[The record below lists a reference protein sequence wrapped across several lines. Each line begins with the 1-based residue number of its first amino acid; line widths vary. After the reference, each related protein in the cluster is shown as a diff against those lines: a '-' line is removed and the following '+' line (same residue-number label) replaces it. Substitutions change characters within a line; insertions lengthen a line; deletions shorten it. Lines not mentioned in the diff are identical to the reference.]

1 MYIFKNALKC
11 ISRSKGRNVL
21 IGIIVFVIAL
31 SACIG
36 LSIRR
41 SAQKAKEETLSTMSI
56 TATISFDRKQAMQN
70 MAPPQGNSGER
81 PEGGFDRDQFSSFM
95 GENSA
100 LTLDEYKKYAKA
112 STVKDFYYTSS
123 VSLNGNDE
131 LEPVSNETE
140 SDSDS
145 QSSSQMPGNPF
156 GGGFGGGKDFIR
168 GAQSDFSVI
177 GVSGEEAMTE
187 FLNGTAKITEGNN
200 FSKKNECIIS
210 EELAVYNDIA
220 VGDEITLI
228 NPNLEEETYTIKVV
242 GLFED
247 SSANQNSFSFMGSTS
262 SDPANK
268 IYINYT
274 TLKNIVATSS
284 ENGTTI
290 TDDNGRERETAL
302 SETLTAT
309 YAFKDVE
316 DFETFQTEVY
326 ELGLDES
333 YTVSSSDITQFENS
347 MAPLET
353 LSTTAGYF
361 LLVILIIGAVILVV
375 LNIFSVRER
384 KYEIGVLTAMGMKKQ
399 KVALQFLTE
408 IFIVTLAAVIVGAG
422 IGAVTSVP
430 VANGLLKN
438 QIESQTN
445 RAQDIEQN
453 FGRDDAPNMTP
464 PQGAGGFGG
473 GFGGFEGGFKEGF
486 ENLAQGTA
494 DYVDEISAATDFTV
508 LMQLLGIAV
517 VLTILAGGFSVLF
530 IMRYEPL
537 KILSNRD

>member
-1 MYIFKNALKC
+1 MYILKNGLKC

-41 SAQKAKEETLSTMSI
+41 SAQKAKQETLESMSV
-56 TATISFDRKQAMQN
+56 TATISFDRRQAMED
-70 MAPPQGNSGER
+70 MAPPDMNGGEQTQ
-81 PEGGFDRDQFSSFM
+81 GGFDREQFSSFM

-100 LTLDEYKKYAKA
+100 LTLEEYEKYAKA

-140 SDSDS
+140 SDSDT
-145 QSSSQMPGNPF
+145 QSSSESSMQGNPF
-156 GGGFGGGKDFIR
+156 GSGGFGGGMSFIK

-187 FLNGTAKITEGNN
+187 FINGTATITDGEN
-200 FSKKNECIIS
+200 FSEKNECIIS

-228 NPNLEEETYTIKVV
+228 NPNYEEETYTLKVV

-247 SSANQNSFSFMGSTS
+247 TSANQNSFSFMGSTS

-274 TLKNIVATSS
+274 TLEGIVSASS
-284 ENGTTI
+284 ENGTTV

-309 YAFKDVE
+309 YSFKDVE
-316 DFETFQTEVY
+316 DYEAFTEEVY

-333 YTVSSSDITQFENS
+333 YTVSSSDLTQFESS

-408 IFIVTLAAVIVGAG
+408 IFIVTLSAVIIGGSVGAV
-422 IGAVTSVP
+422 ASVP

-438 QIESQTN
+438 QIESQSSMEN
-445 RAQDIEQN
+445 QIEQN
-453 FGRDDAPNMTP
+453 FGRGDMENMTP
-464 PQGAGGFGG
+464 PQNQGG
-473 GFGGFEGGFKEGF
+473 GFGGFSDFKGGF
-486 ENLAQGTA
+486 ENLTQNTA
-494 DYVDEISAATDFTV
+494 DYVDEISSATDFTV
-508 LMQLLGIAV
+508 LLQLLGIAV
-517 VLTILAGGFSVLF
+517 VLTVIAGGFSVLF

>member
-41 SAQKAKEETLSTMSI
+41 SAQKAKEETLAGMSV
-56 TATISFDRKQAMQN
+56 TATISFDRKQAMQD
-70 MAPPQGNSGER
+70 MAPPQGGSGEMPR
-81 PEGGFDRDQFSSFM
+81 GGFDRDQFSSFM

-100 LTLDEYKKYAKA
+100 LTLDEYEKYAKA

-123 VSLNGNDE
+123 VSLNGNDA
-131 LEPVSNETE
+131 LAPVSNETE

-187 FLNGTAKITEGNN
+187 FLNGTAKITDGDN

-220 VGDEITLI
+220 VGDKITLI
-228 NPNLEEETYTIKVV
+228 NPNLEEETYTLKVV

-268 IYINYT
+268 IYINYA
-274 TLKNIVATSS
+274 TLESIVAASG

-302 SETLTAT
+302 SESLTAT
-309 YAFKDVE
+309 YAFKNIE

-408 IFIVTLAAVIVGAG
+408 IFIVTLAAVIVGAS

-445 RAQDIEQN
+445 RAEDIEQN
-453 FGRDDAPNMTP
+453 FGRGDAPNMTP

-494 DYVDEISAATDFTV
+494 DYVDEISAATDLTV
-508 LMQLLGIAV
+508 LLQLLGIAV
-517 VLTILAGGFSVLF
+517 VLTIIAGGFSVLF